1 MPPREQ
7 LAARLRERGN
17 ALFGAGN
24 YSEAASVNTVGLN
37 QSAAARSWRPS
48 RVVGLSARVAR
59 GVVRRRHGALVR
71 ARDL

>member
-24 YSEAASVNTVGLN
+24 YSDAASVYAVGLN
-37 QSAAARSWRPS
+37 QLPAVMAPQS
-48 RVVGLSARVAR
+48 RRWS
-59 GVVRRRHGALVR
+59 
-71 ARDL
+71 